1 VANEPDQLTQ
11 VARERADERIASAI
25 GELHKAAAAIGKKHG
40 IPEGINGHSVDE
52 LLGRIAYIPSMAR
65 ELRRALALELTRGE
79 LNEAMKLGKKPASPP
94 PAPGAKGPEA
104 LIEPSEIPDAI
115 PVGLDVADLSG
126 ITVQTVKALKA
137 AGLHTVGDL
146 ARIPDEHLEKVQG
159 LGAKS
164 VAQIRAAVG
173 KASTAKKGA

>member
-1 VANEPDQLTQ
+1 MATEPDQLTQ
-11 VARERADERIASAI
+11 VARERADARIASAI

-40 IPEGINGHSVDE
+40 IPEGISGHSVDE

-79 LNEAMKLGKKPASPP
+79 LNEAMKLGKKPAA
-94 PAPGAKGPEA
+94 PAAASKGPDA
-104 LIEPSEIPDAI
+104 PIEPSEIPDTI
-115 PVGLDVADLSG
+115 PVSLDVGDLSG

-137 AGLHTVGDL
+137 AGLHSVGDL

-164 VAQIRAAVG
+164 VAQIRAAIG
-173 KASTAKKGA
+173 KASVKKGA